1 MAGQSSR
8 APRKASPLRFGAFNT
23 SDAHHAAVEQVQGW
37 ARSHF
42 SLPEEATVLVSEV
55 ACVVPGCPPLETVVA
70 FWNDQGDRHHFK
82 IFKAVADVS
91 SADMPPAWLKDSL
104 FAFDGDELQCC

>member
-1 MAGQSSR
+1 MAGSLKLGTLKKSAEHLQAADQVKEWTR
-8 APRKASPLRFGAFNT
+8 AR
-23 SDAHHAAVEQVQGW
+23 
-37 ARSHF
+37 F
-42 SLPEEATVLVSEV
+42 SLPDEAAILVTELN
-55 ACVVPGCPPLETVVA
+55 CTIPGCPPLETVVA